1 MKLVFRPGGRYGLC
15 PEKKVNIKLEKNK
28 LTGKKLK
35 KIRISLQSNSNPN
48 TNQFQF
54 DLKE

>member
-35 KIRISLQSNSNPN
+35 KIRISLQSNSNHN

-54 DLKE
+54 D